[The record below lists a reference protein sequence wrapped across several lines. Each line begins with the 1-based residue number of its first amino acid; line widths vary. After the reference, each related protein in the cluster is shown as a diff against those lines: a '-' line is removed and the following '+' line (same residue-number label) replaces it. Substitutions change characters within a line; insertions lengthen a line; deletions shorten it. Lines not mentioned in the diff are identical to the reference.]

1 MIGTSE
7 SRTTLVLERRADTLY
22 VIQRALSRK
31 RLRLSGKNSMG
42 LLAILI
48 IKIFRN

>member
-1 MIGTSE
+1 MIEISE
-7 SRTTLVLERRADTLY
+7 ARTILVLERRADTLY

-31 RLRLSGKNSMG
+31 RRRLSGKNSME

-48 IKIFRN
+48 RKIFRS